1 MEKIIGFGEKGY
13 MERDNKFL
21 KSVDTGK
28 DNKNFK
34 EKWIWELIISFIDK

>member
-28 DNKNFK
+28 ENKSLRKSGYGN
-34 EKWIWELIISFIDK
+34 